1 MNAPQKQPCSLL
13 VGLVVGTLLFL
24 WLSIWETAAQAQQQ
38 QRDCVADL
46 FKEMQNLGIP
56 VNLQKDPQDFKT
68 DRDNAKKAIQNAIK
82 ANTLAAGEDTMFN
95 DAVEAIACHLADT
108 PNLPV
113 VQAER
118 QTRLKEAVAKLRN
131 LFQRIANPVAGADDL
146 KDWLAKLFFLRKKNF
161 LKKNNNQ
168 YVWNLVRLELVLNNA
183 GAAQEPNV
191 FAVPAGGT
199 DVDLVL
205 FAPLKIYSSSWQCA
219 DLGGVQIC
227 DYDFQNG
234 LYFVQTKDVANANDV
249 LFSRQGG
256 QQVAGGEGTLQHYT
270 EIVAKHISV
279 NAANWR
285 NSYGA
290 GVVSCIIGLPRVPR
304 PRKCIG
310 PNVPPDLPKTELIIG
325 ILFRSAN
332 VANADTVKREITGL
346 GLPAGAG
353 LNRAQRAIREA
364 LNKEVKGL
372 AIGWKVIQQQ
382 REQIAYS
389 CAATFR
395 DTDVP
400 VFGRLVDWGPCSF
413 IAGNNPLRFFAT
425 GDAAEL
431 ACEAFGIAEPKCNK
445 QEK

>member
-1 MNAPQKQPCSLL
+1 MAQAAPKQDQCLRAVFTAINSQNPEQDTKDFKADLNKAMQALQNAPNFGNKP
-13 VGLVVGTLLFL
+13 
-24 WLSIWETAAQAQQQ
+24 AAQL
-38 QRDCVADL
+38 VAST
-46 FKEMQNLGIP
+46 F
-56 VNLQKDPQDFKT
+56 
-68 DRDNAKKAIQNAIK
+68 AI
-82 ANTLAAGEDTMFN
+82 
-95 DAVEAIACHLADT
+95 VCHLRDT
-108 PNLPV
+108 VRLTAV
-113 VQAER
+113 AAE
-118 QTRLKEAVAKLRN
+118 QQMRLKEAIAKLRN
-131 LFQRIANPVAGADDL
+131 IFQRIVQANTLTEADKI
-146 KDWLAKLFFLRKKNF
+146 KDWLAKLFFLGPDKF
-161 LKKNNNQ
+161 LHPKFKVNNL
-168 YVWNLVRLELVLNNA
+168 YIWNLVRLELVLNNA
-183 GAAQEPNV
+183 GAAQEGGV

-199 DVDLVL
+199 DVDLIMLGKPAIDSNKREEQGRERVPWPCELSSTQIKACIYGYQDGL
-205 FAPLKIYSSSWQCA
+205 FFI
-219 DLGGVQIC
+219 QI
-227 DYDFQNG
+227 
-234 LYFVQTKDVANANDV
+234 KDVANVDDV
-249 LFSRQGG
+249 LFTQQGG

-400 VFGRLVDWGPCSF
+400 VSDDLSIRGRAVL
-413 IAGNNPLRFFAT
+413 
-425 GDAAEL
+425 
-431 ACEAFGIAEPKCNK
+431 
-445 QEK
+445 

>member
-1 MNAPQKQPCSLL
+1 MQAQRAKQHRLWMGLL
-13 VGLVVGTLLFL
+13 VSVFLNL
-24 WLSIWETAAQAQQQ
+24 WLSASMAQAAPKQDQCLRAVFTAINSQNPEQDTKDFKADLNKAMQALQNAPNFGNKPAAQL
-38 QRDCVADL
+38 VAST
-46 FKEMQNLGIP
+46 F
-56 VNLQKDPQDFKT
+56 
-68 DRDNAKKAIQNAIK
+68 AI
-82 ANTLAAGEDTMFN
+82 
-95 DAVEAIACHLADT
+95 VCHLRDT
-108 PNLPV
+108 VRLTAV
-113 VQAER
+113 AAE
-118 QTRLKEAVAKLRN
+118 QQMRLKEAIAKLRN
-131 LFQRIANPVAGADDL
+131 IFQRIVQANTLTEADKI
-146 KDWLAKLFFLRKKNF
+146 KDWLAKLFFLGPDKF
-161 LKKNNNQ
+161 LHPKFKVNNL
-168 YVWNLVRLELVLNNA
+168 YIWNLVRLELVLNNA
-183 GAAQEPNV
+183 GAAQEGGV

-199 DVDLVL
+199 DVDLIMLGKPAIDSNKREEQGRERVPWPCELSSTQIKACIYGYQDGL
-205 FAPLKIYSSSWQCA
+205 FFI
-219 DLGGVQIC
+219 QI
-227 DYDFQNG
+227 
-234 LYFVQTKDVANANDV
+234 KDVANVDDV
-249 LFSRQGG
+249 LFTQQGG

-400 VFGRLVDWGPCSF
+400 VSDDLSIRGRAVL
-413 IAGNNPLRFFAT
+413 
-425 GDAAEL
+425 
-431 ACEAFGIAEPKCNK
+431 
-445 QEK
+445 